1 LVFETKLKIETLS
14 IERECFDRMDSCT
27 LIATG
32 KWLAYHITLD
42 GGWVFLRVQ
51 LMDAG
56 DEPQQLLSGAD
67 GAKGW
72 RTICRLV
79 AALERNQ
86 VKSLERPIEA
96 GEVEMDL

>member
-1 LVFETKLKIETLS
+1 
-14 IERECFDRMDSCT
+14 
-27 LIATG
+27 
-32 KWLAYHITLD
+32 
-42 GGWVFLRVQ
+42 
-51 LMDAG
+51 MDAG

-79 AALERNQ
+79 AARERNQ